1 MAPDPI
7 QLTFFNTDHKGGEM
21 MRRLLI
27 CIALLITCI
36 SIVWFRQVI
45 IGRFVFNTSEFIL
58 QLLLV
63 TIEALIYSSVLYFF
77 VRELEG
83 RIRKKGLWSLL
94 FALAFLTSTSFR
106 ASNLE
111 RVAKV
116 DKFNEA
122 LLDITSGKTSE
133 SPSQVSYTKEVYGDF
148 APVLELTKI
157 AVKYPW
163 QELEHLTMQI
173 EKMGLGYFLSP
184 ENILNYHYL
193 MGSIAKVEELISVIE
208 PSKSRIRNQM
218 AEVEIQAKI
227 LEIKNQGVTEEFLN
241 FFKIGNANRITVAE
255 QIFDLHKKILLETK
269 GLLVFLSRTHGS
281 YWLENELLAFPD
293 DVMVSTY
300 NESLYRLTTLRGE
313 LNELLKT
320 VINHDKELQT
330 QIQYSCSS

>member
-1 MAPDPI
+1 
-7 QLTFFNTDHKGGEM
+7 M